1 VKGQGTGELRDK
13 RPHEPKSE
21 RNSRKRY
28 LRLAFV
34 FSCVSCSFLF
44 FWRRLAALGLV
55 DGDPST
61 GMWGSEYSK
70 QPVADGLS
78 HETLDSKCWF
88 LTVLLLSKHETG
100 NAGSSRFF
108 CCRNTKCWSPSN
120 SCGFSLTFYGALLL
134 FSVWFTCVRYSLATK
149 TPIPAVVL
157 VGPQPQTPALRTVCV
172 ANKRLCPLE
181 CQ

>member
-1 VKGQGTGELRDK
+1 METGDAETARAGGWLRLHGRIASGPGDLFVKGQGTGEFTGQTAARSKK
-13 RPHEPKSE
+13 RQE
-21 RNSRKRY
+21 RY

-61 GMWGSEYSK
+61 GMGGSEYSK

-88 LTVLLLSKHETG
+88 LTVLLLSKHEIG
-100 NAGSSRFF
+100 NSDSSRLF

-120 SCGFSLTFYGALLL
+120 SCGLSF
-134 FSVWFTCVRYSLATK
+134 
-149 TPIPAVVL
+149 
-157 VGPQPQTPALRTVCV
+157 
-172 ANKRLCPLE
+172 
-181 CQ
+181 